1 MRIHTIPHST
11 NAERVRLALGLKGVD
26 DVEWVEHDPGDRSM
40 IRAISGQDL
49 VPVLQAGD
57 LVLTDS
63 MPIIDWIDATWPTPA
78 LYREDPAA
86 RREVEGFVTWF
97 NHVWK
102 VAPNAIDAA
111 LREPAPDP
119 LALAG
124 WAARLRASRHEL
136 EALLT
141 GRDFL
146 FGDAPGAADLC
157 AFPFLRYALHLDPAD
172 DETFHRVL
180 AAHLDLEGGFPRL
193 AAWIARMD
201 ALPRA

>member
-1 MRIHTIPHST
+1 VRIHTIPHST
-11 NAERVRLALGLKGVD
+11 NAERLALALGLKAVSG
-26 DVEWVEHDPGDRSM
+26 VEWVVHDPADRSA
-40 IRAISGQDL
+40 IRELSGQDL
-49 VPVLQAGD
+49 VPVVEEDGAV
-57 LVLTDS
+57 LVAS
-63 MPIIDWIDATWPTPA
+63 MPIVAWIDERWPAPPLYPA
-78 LYREDPAA
+78 DPDA
-86 RREVEGFVTWF
+86 RREVDGFITWF

-102 VAPNAIDAA
+102 VAPNAMDAA

-119 LALAG
+119 VALAG

-157 AFPFLRYALHLDPAD
+157 AFPFLRYAVHLDPED
-172 DETFHRVL
+172 DEAFHRIL
-180 AAHLDLEGGFPRL
+180 AAHLDLEGRFPRL
-193 AAWIARMD
+193 RAWIARMD